1 MEILKIAG
9 GFISIIGSVFLFLG
23 ALGVLR
29 MPDLYNRMQA
39 GTKSTTLGSILTLLG
54 IGLYHPNWLPQI
66 IILIL
71 FIVITNP
78 LSSHALARAA
88 HHAGIPLTEKTVS
101 DQLQDEEGQHKDA
114 QKPVEPVMAEEL
126 Q

>member
-1 MEILKIAG
+1 MEIIKLIGAI
-9 GFISIIGSVFLFLG
+9 ISVIGSVFLFLG

-54 IGLYHPNWLPQI
+54 IGIYHLAWLPQI

-88 HHAGIPLTEKTVS
+88 HFARVPLTDKSVS
-101 DQLQDEEGQHKDA
+101 DALADDR
-114 QKPVEPVMAEEL
+114 VEQPEDVTLPEDVK
-126 Q
+126 

>member
-9 GFISIIGSVFLFLG
+9 GFISVIGSVFLFLG

-39 GTKSTTLGSILTLLG
+39 GTKSTTMGSILTLLG
-54 IGLYHPNWLPQI
+54 IGLYQLDWMPQI

-71 FIVITNP
+71 FIVMTNP

-101 DQLQDEEGQHKDA
+101 DHLQGEEEEEDVKA
-114 QKPVEPVMAEEL
+114 MMAEEL
-126 Q
+126 P